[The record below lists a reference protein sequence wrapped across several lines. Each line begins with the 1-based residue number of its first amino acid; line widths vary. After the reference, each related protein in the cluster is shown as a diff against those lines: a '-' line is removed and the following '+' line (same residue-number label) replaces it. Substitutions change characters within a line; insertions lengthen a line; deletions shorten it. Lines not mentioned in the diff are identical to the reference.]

1 MRIAI
6 VALTTSQKE
15 YIVSMDGKAKEV
27 LKHGGQ
33 EALLM
38 SLTNNIFEIQAI
50 MDSTSH
56 DELNYYCR
64 QYDGFYMYMKL
75 LENIAQGCADGIF
88 DDIVDSPQKSGE
100 RNENN

>member
-27 LKHGGQ
+27 FKHGGQ

-38 SLTNNIFEIQAI
+38 SLASNIFEIQAI

-56 DELNYYCR
+56 DGVNS
-64 QYDGFYMYMKL
+64 
-75 LENIAQGCADGIF
+75 I
-88 DDIVDSPQKSGE
+88 
-100 RNENN
+100 